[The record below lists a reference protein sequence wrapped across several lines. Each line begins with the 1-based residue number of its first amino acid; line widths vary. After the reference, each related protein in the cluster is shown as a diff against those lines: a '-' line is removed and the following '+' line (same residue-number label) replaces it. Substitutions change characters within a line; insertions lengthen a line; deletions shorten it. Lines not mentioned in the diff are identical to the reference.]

1 METTITKIAMDT
13 HKKQHHVA
21 WAHPETGHVQVF
33 TVNNTVKDITTMVRK
48 LSKQTP
54 GPLHFCYEAG
64 VCGFTLK
71 RRIENLGSRCS
82 VIAPSRVPTAK
93 GDRIKTDRR
102 DAKKL
107 LGQFIAGTLTE
118 VYPPSAE
125 QEAAREITRCRQAA
139 QEDLK
144 CSRHRLLKLLT
155 RHGYLYHEGRHW
167 TTRHH
172 QWLLSLPFDQPD
184 LREVFDLYYAQVQH
198 DMQRLASLDKRVA
211 SLAQREAYREV
222 VGLLRCFRG
231 IDTLTAMMLVT
242 ELFAFGRFA
251 SPRKLMGY
259 LGLVPSEHSSG
270 DRRRPGAITKTGN
283 KRIRR
288 LLVESAW
295 HNRHRPRTSKALLG
309 RRQDQP
315 QWAVDIADRAMVRLH
330 RRYWRLIDR
339 GKIPNVVVIA
349 LARELAGFLWAVL
362 HEYQTRQDCEAA

>member
-21 WAHPETGHVQVF
+21 WAHPETGEIQVF
-33 TVNNTVKDITTMVRK
+33 TVNNTVKDITKMVKK
-48 LSKQTP
+48 LSKQAS

-82 VIAPSRVPTAK
+82 VIAPSLVPTAK

-144 CSRHRLLKLLT
+144 CSRHRLLKFLT

-167 TTRHH
+167 TTR
-172 QWLLSLPFDQPD
+172 LTNGYSLCRSISRTSARSSICITPKSSMTCSDWQAWINVWP
-184 LREVFDLYYAQVQH
+184 RWPSERSTA
-198 DMQRLASLDKRVA
+198 
-211 SLAQREAYREV
+211 
-222 VGLLRCFRG
+222 RG
-231 IDTLTAMMLVT
+231 SACCV
-242 ELFAFGRFA
+242 AFGA
-251 SPRKLMGY
+251 S
-259 LGLVPSEHSSG
+259 
-270 DRRRPGAITKTGN
+270 
-283 KRIRR
+283 IR
-288 LLVESAW
+288 
-295 HNRHRPRTSKALLG
+295 
-309 RRQDQP
+309 
-315 QWAVDIADRAMVRLH
+315 
-330 RRYWRLIDR
+330 
-339 GKIPNVVVIA
+339 
-349 LARELAGFLWAVL
+349 
-362 HEYQTRQDCEAA
+362 